1 MPVSDEA
8 VIDASDADTDGAMEE
23 ASSSTSLAAAF
34 SVARC
39 DLVRAFLEG
48 DEFLYLV
55 PYK

>member
-8 VIDASDADTDGAMEE
+8 VIDASDADTDGAIEE

-39 DLVRAFLEG
+39 DLARAFLGG

-55 PYK
+55 P